1 MRDKK
6 KIYLMGSC
14 RLLKPLRGSMDKMDK
29 YNGGYI
35 YSSSEVIQAF
45 KIMSGSMVVSKDLE
59 NYVFYDYGVPEKKL
73 YNISKIEKFI
83 IEISSI
89 KKYIYD
95 DFLLSAS
102 LMMRKDDFSEY
113 DILKDI
119 RPIKE
124 SEEEMINNF
133 SLIKDI
139 TKNKKII
146 FISHNNMPCLEVRYF
161 INKVLIEWCSRKD
174 NNHTFYNI
182 DTFIKKENNPNSF
195 FRCPKD
201 QKYEMDYN
209 HYSKKGR
216 KKIAKLYGSL
226 MGD

>member
-1 MRDKK
+1 
-6 KIYLMGSC
+6 MGSC
-14 RLLKPLRGSMDKMDK
+14 RLLKPLGGSMDKIDK

-35 YSSSEVIQAF
+35 YSSSEAIQAF
-45 KIMSGSMVVSKDLE
+45 KIMSGSMVVPKDLE
-59 NYVFYDYGVPEKKL
+59 NYVFHDFGVPEKKL

-95 DFLLSAS
+95 DFLFSTS
-102 LMMRKDDFSEY
+102 LMMRKDEFLEY

-119 RPIKE
+119 KPIKE

-161 INKVLIEWCSRKD
+161 INKVLTEWCSRKD

-182 DTFIKKENNPNSF
+182 DAFIKKQDNPNSF
-195 FRCPKD
+195 FRVSKNK
-201 QKYEMDYN
+201 KYKMDYN
-209 HYSKKGR
+209 HYSKKGLDKMAR
-216 KKIAKLYGSL
+216 LYRSL
-226 MGD
+226 IGD